1 MGLGQNSPGRDLKTR
16 YLYLGGAMLAGLV
29 VLAVNL
35 YRLQIVR
42 GDEYLAKS
50 QENFIKPIRVR
61 ADRGMIKDRRGQI
74 LADGRPSFDVFVTP
88 AFCQRCSAEVLPRL
102 AAYLKWDE
110 AQQARAEAAVKAAR
124 GPARFTPIAVRVD
137 LSRDEL
143 DVLNAH
149 PDELPGVDLEAVP
162 HRNYRS
168 GTVLAHVLGYMN
180 EVTQEELDNLNAK
193 GGDYALGDYLG
204 RRGIER
210 YFEGQLRGEDGQRK
224 EVVNARGQSMRDS
237 AGLIAEGDVVPPRP
251 GKNVIL
257 SIDARLQAEAE
268 RAFPGVAGAVVALD
282 VRTGFILAMVSRP
295 SYDPNTFTGR
305 VSNAQMAAMAKDPLQ
320 PMMFRPVAMH
330 YSPGSTFKPFTM
342 LAGLKSGLFNPHS
355 SVNCTGGYRL
365 GARTWRCHT
374 THGLRDARQSLQA
387 SCDTF
392 FYKVADTI
400 GLDPIAEM
408 GKALGLGAPTG
419 IGVVGEVPGI
429 MPDVAYHDRVTPGGY
444 QKGMAL
450 NSAIGQG
457 DDNVT
462 PLQLTLAYAAIANG
476 GTLYQ
481 PQLVRRVEAADGR
494 VLEEFQP
501 KVVRQVPIPPEHQK
515 FVVDALVAVVNE
527 AGGTA
532 TRVRL
537 KDVVMAGKT
546 GTAQV
551 QRLGLVR
558 EKKDQMDYFTRD
570 HAWFAAF
577 APAEDPEIAVVVLNE
592 HGGHGGSEAA
602 PTAAAV
608 MQKYFDLKRGD
619 AEASLQSAPPP
630 PPPAP
635 EPPKRPVLTP
645 AAPGAASERSLAA
658 VPPSPLPIPE
668 AR

>member
-1 MGLGQNSPGRDLKTR
+1 VTLQHNSPGRDLKAR
-16 YLYLGGAMLAGLV
+16 YLYLGAAMLAGLV
-29 VLAVNL
+29 VLAGNL
-35 YRLQIVR
+35 YRLQIVH

-50 QENFIKPIRVR
+50 QENFIKPVRVR
-61 ADRGMIKDRRGQI
+61 ADRGMIKDRRGEI

-88 AFCQRCSAEVLPRL
+88 AFCQRCAAEVLPRL
-102 AAYLKWDE
+102 ATYLKWDDV
-110 AQQARAEAAVKAAR
+110 QQARVEATVKATR
-124 GPARFTPIAVRVD
+124 GPARFTPIAVKVD
-137 LSRDEL
+137 LTRDEL

-149 PDELPGVDLEAVP
+149 PDELPGVDLVAVP
-162 HRNYRS
+162 HRNYRT

-180 EVTQEELDNLNAK
+180 EVTQEELDSLNAQ

-210 YFEGQLRGEDGQRK
+210 YFENQLRGLDGQRK

-237 AGLIAEGDVVPPRP
+237 DGLIAEGDEVPPKP

-257 SIDARLQAEAE
+257 SIDSRLQAEAE
-268 RAFPGVAGAVVALD
+268 KVFPGVAGAVVALD

-295 SYDPNTFTGR
+295 SYDPNVLTGR
-305 VSNAQMAAMAKDPLQ
+305 VSAAQMSAMAKDPLQ

-330 YSPGSTFKPFTM
+330 YSPGSTFKPITM
-342 LAGLKSGLFNPHS
+342 LAGLKSGQFNAHS
-355 SVNCTGGYRL
+355 FVNCTGGYRL
-365 GARTWRCHT
+365 GARTWRCWADRG
-374 THGLRDARQSLQA
+374 HGIRDSKQALQS
-387 SCDTF
+387 SCDTY

-408 GKALGLGAPTG
+408 GRALGLGAPTG
-419 IGVVGEVPGI
+419 IAVVGEVPGI

-457 DDNVT
+457 DDNLT

-481 PQLVRRVEAADGR
+481 PQLVRRIEAADGQ
-494 VLEEFQP
+494 VLQEFQP
-501 KVVRQVPIPPEHQK
+501 KVVRQVPLNPEHRQL
-515 FVVDALVAVVNE
+515 VVDALVSVVNE

-537 KDVVMAGKT
+537 KNIIMAGKT

-551 QRLGLVR
+551 QRIGAVR
-558 EKKDQMDYFTRD
+558 EKKEQMDYFERD

-592 HGGHGGSEAA
+592 HAGHGGVEAA

-608 MQKYFDLKRGD
+608 IQKYFDLKKSD
-619 AEASLQSAPPP
+619 ASASVRPAPAPLPP
-630 PPPAP
+630 TNEVAPPAP
-635 EPPKRPVLTP
+635 PSLTP
-645 AAPGAASERSLAA
+645 PTLSDEARRKLAAS
-658 VPPSPLPIPE
+658 PPGG
-668 AR
+668 R